1 MTFSEEAAELHRLE
15 AVALSLGLTE
25 RAFEDILL
33 GVVAAAHAAGT
44 LPAKQLAEV
53 RLRIHEA
60 ADVLATAK
68 QRQRAVLQPT

>member
-33 GVVAAAHAAGT
+33 AVVATAHASGKA
-44 LPAKQLAEV
+44 PAHQLANIRQRV
-53 RLRIHEA
+53 HDA
-60 ADVLATAK
+60 ADRLSIV
-68 QRQRAVLQPT
+68 RQGPRAALQHG